1 MAQGFSSELLGVLD
15 GTQNPPAKFDGRV
28 HGGRVRVRKCTL
40 DLSLATTAK
49 NAGDTNV
56 LCRIPQGEA
65 FLFGILNPSVG
76 LGAAATVAIGNATTA
91 GKYRAAAI
99 QNTAEAKEVF
109 GLSTAM
115 DDAPLGAYEDV
126 LMTIAAAAL
135 PGAGIINVLIFT
147 TGR

>member
-1 MAQGFSSELLGVLD
+1 MAQGFAAEVTGVLD
-15 GTQNPPAKFDGRV
+15 GTLTPPGKLDGRIS
-28 HGGRVRVRKCTL
+28 GGRVRMRRATL
-40 DLSLATTAK
+40 DLSLAGVAK
-49 NAGDTNV
+49 NSGDTNV
-56 LCRIPQGEA
+56 LCRIPAGEA

-99 QNTAEAKEVF
+99 QNTAEAKELF
-109 GLSTAM
+109 GLASAM
-115 DDAPLGAYEDV
+115 DDAPLAAYEDV

-135 PGAGIINVLIFT
+135 PGAGIISVLIFT